1 MLQRQLLLVSLM
13 ILPAMSKTMEL
24 GRSGRPTM
32 DDDDVGGAWS
42 AAAAATYG
50 VIDQRWSNCVALHGA
65 LDFARATLGARL
77 GTVLSAED
85 EGASDYFGA

>member
-13 ILPAMSKTMEL
+13 VLPAMSKTMEL

-50 VIDQRWSNCVALHGA
+50 VIDQRWSNCVALTWCAWLRSRNAGRPSRH
-65 LDFARATLGARL
+65 RL
-77 GTVLSAED
+77 VSRG
-85 EGASDYFGA
+85 